1 MNKNQIYFTIYFLNI
16 FYPLNIFYYFQNYQ
30 IFDGFGNRT
39 GNLHVPSPVLYR
51 SCYGHL
57 ILFVLIQPYLLCNK
71 QFRWYLLTN
80 TSNLRIFP
88 TTSAIMI
95 NRTESNR
102 AATALPMEICSTLMG
117 GASVETLAVSLSSS
131 FPYFIRTT
139 LAITSSTQNVTINTA
154 MSRNTTTDTFAKMR
168 SSILLATW
176 YDVTQGQNPVMKH
189 HRKFLRHPHNFVDQ
203 VSSANFFT
211 ETN

>member
-1 MNKNQIYFTIYFLNI
+1 
-16 FYPLNIFYYFQNYQ
+16 
-30 IFDGFGNRT
+30 
-39 GNLHVPSPVLYR
+39 
-51 SCYGHL
+51 
-57 ILFVLIQPYLLCNK
+57 
-71 QFRWYLLTN
+71 
-80 TSNLRIFP
+80 
-88 TTSAIMI
+88 MI
-95 NRTESNR
+95 NRTKSNR

-211 ETN
+211 ETNDRKSWVFGSNLLFILETRPALGSCVQLAPPPRYNNRIEGPYHLLPSRYTLLGIPPNTKAHFVHE